1 MKESSFNNFLSDGNL
16 LTTEAINVLSLF
28 DGLSAGQIALNQC
41 GIKYDNYFASEID
54 KYAISVTQDNYPN
67 TKQLGNVLDI
77 NYDELPKIDLLIGGS
92 PCQGF
97 SLAGKQLNFD
107 DERSKLFFEFVKA
120 KNKLNP
126 KYFLLENVNMRQEWQ
141 DIISEYLGV
150 KPIKLNSGET
160 TAQNRIR
167 LYWTNIPLTEIEGFN
182 LILED
187 ILEDEVDDKYIIKGD
202 VIYSEL
208 DWKLNKNGI
217 CNPLKNASNK
227 GWHFEQNVYTTES
240 KTRSLK
246 AGGGSGNIPKVFFG
260 DGYGVNDVIRKLTPL
275 ECERL
280 QTIPDNYTKCV
291 SNSQRYK
298 MLGNSWCIDTICE
311 IFKGMS
317 ERWKEKIIKTELEAP
332 TLFNE
337 LN

>member
-1 MKESSFNNFLSDGNL
+1 M
-16 LTTEAINVLSLF
+16 NVLSLF
-28 DGLSAGQIALNQC
+28 DGMSCGQIALDRL
-41 GIKYDNYFASEID
+41 GIKVDNYFASEID
-54 KYAISVTQDNYPN
+54 KYAIKVAQHNYPN

-77 NYDELPKIDLLIGGS
+77 KGCDLPKIDLLIGGS

-97 SLAGKQLNFD
+97 SFAGKQLNFED
-107 DERSKLFFEFVKA
+107 DRSKLFFEFVRL
-120 KNKLNP
+120 KNKIKP
-126 KYFLLENVNMRQEWQ
+126 KYFLLENVNMKQEYQ
-141 DIISEYLGV
+141 DIISDYLNVTPV
-150 KPIKLNSGET
+150 KINSGET

-167 LYWTNIPLTEIEGFN
+167 LYWTNIPLTENEGFN

-187 ILEDEVDDKYIIKGD
+187 ILENEVDDKYTIKGD
-202 VIYSEL
+202 VVYSEL

-246 AGGGSGNIPKVFFG
+246 AGGGSGNIPKVFLG
-260 DGYGVNDVIRKLTPL
+260 DGYRLNDVIRKLTPL

-280 QTIPDNYTKCV
+280 QTLPDNYTSVV

-298 MLGNSWCIDTICE
+298 MIGNGWTIDVIAH
-311 IFKGMS
+311 IFNGLKKRYDLQRQPGS
-317 ERWKEKIIKTELEAP
+317 
-332 TLFNE
+332 
-337 LN
+337 

>member
-1 MKESSFNNFLSDGNL
+1 
-16 LTTEAINVLSLF
+16 
-28 DGLSAGQIALNQC
+28 
-41 GIKYDNYFASEID
+41 
-54 KYAISVTQDNYPN
+54 
-67 TKQLGNVLDI
+67 
-77 NYDELPKIDLLIGGS
+77 LPCIDLLIGGS

-107 DERSKLFFEFVKA
+107 DDRSKLFFEFVKA

-126 KYFLLENVNMRQEWQ
+126 KFFLLENVNMRQEWQ

-187 ILEDEVDDKYIIKGD
+187 ILEDEVDDKYVIKGD

-217 CNPLKNASNK
+217 CNPLKKASNK
-227 GWHFEQNVYTTES
+227 GWHFEQNVYTIES

-246 AGGGSGNIPKVFFG
+246 AGGGSGNIPKVFLG
-260 DGYGVNDVIRKLTPL
+260 DGYGLNDIIRKLTPL

-280 QTIPDNYTKCV
+280 QTIPDNYTNCV

-317 ERWKEKIIKTELEAP
+317 ESWKEKIIKTELKES
-332 TLFNE
+332 TLFNKI
-337 LN
+337 N